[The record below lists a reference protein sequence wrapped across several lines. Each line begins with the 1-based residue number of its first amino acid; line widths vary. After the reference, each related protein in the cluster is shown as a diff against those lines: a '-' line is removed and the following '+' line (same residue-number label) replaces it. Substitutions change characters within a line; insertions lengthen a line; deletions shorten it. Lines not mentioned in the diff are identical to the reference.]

1 MRGNRSGQAEIRSAI
16 SAIVIGMRVSCTVGI
31 AGSVSVNGTIIAG
44 CRAIA
49 SPRRIW
55 PRLG

>member
-1 MRGNRSGQAEIRSAI
+1 MKGNRSGQAEIRSAI
-16 SAIVIGMRVSCTVGI
+16 SAIVTGMKVSCTVGI

-44 CRAIA
+44 CRAIVL
-49 SPRRIW
+49 PGGIW